1 MNCATLL
8 LIALL
13 VSCAIIGGC
22 IQTPAKVA
30 NGMPAVLKNVSN
42 DVGNVTGPIGDRLSN
57 ISHIKSVNVSIEFT
71 GDS

>member
-1 MNCATLL
+1 MNSVSLL

-13 VSCAIIGGC
+13 VSCTVIGGC

-30 NGMPAVLKNVSN
+30 SGMPVILENVSN

-57 ISHIKSVNVSIEFT
+57 VSGIKSVNVSIVIN